1 MTIDE
6 YATDSGALDDNS
18 GPTIDPMDQAMIDHI
33 VEFETEMFRLDCRRK
48 YSNLNSRHLRKI
60 MIEIHGEY
68 WQDAL

>member
-6 YATDSGALDDNS
+6 YAIDNEGLEDNS

-33 VEFETEMFRLDCRRK
+33 VEFETEMFRLDCYRK
-48 YSNLNSRHLRKI
+48 YSKLNSKYLRKM

>member
-6 YATDSGALDDNS
+6 YATDSGALNDNS
-18 GPTIDPMDQAMIDHI
+18 GPIIDPMDQAMIDHI
-33 VEFETEMFRLDCRRK
+33 VEFETEMFRLDCQRK
-48 YSNLNSRHLRKI
+48 YSKLNSRHLRKM

>member
-1 MTIDE
+1 MTVDE
-6 YATDSGALDDNS
+6 YASDSGALDDNS

-33 VEFETEMFRLDCRRK
+33 VEFETEMFRLDCYRK
-48 YSNLNSRHLRKI
+48 YSKLHPRHLRKM

>member
-18 GPTIDPMDQAMIDHI
+18 GPTRDPMDQAMIDHI
-33 VEFETEMFRLDCRRK
+33 VEFETEMFRLDCQRK
-48 YSNLNSRHLRKI
+48 YSKLNSRYLRKM

>member
-6 YATDSGALDDNS
+6 YAIDNGNLDDNS

-33 VEFETEMFRLDCRRK
+33 VEFETEMFRMNCYRK
-48 YSNLNSRHLRKI
+48 YSKLHPRYLRKM